1 MTTYQK
7 QTVAQYSPYAETD
20 DDRHDE
26 TVQSNAPYKGL
37 STSIT
42 HMFADPATARIDC
55 CAIACGG
62 ILQSDYNRYI
72 LLGKR
77 PPTFKHRLLQH
88 LLVPLSFF
96 TTAGY
101 CAVTIQDHNINQLF
115 CTFFIFLCLGW
126 VVGGCFRSGYK
137 RCYFRRAL
145 LKKVN
150 EQNHGI
156 IVSES
161 EDEDDEHLMLPQTNF
176 EMSCAHRACGYYKDD
191 SPSAKD
197 EEESAGGSRNLCGCL
212 FKAFSDCFCG
222 KIFGYHLQICGICA
236 LAQEGREL
244 DSMVHVDK
252 RRMDY
257 VSFQFYTD
265 YFNPIRKLR
274 EEKDNN
280 LLNHYKALSKLSRM
294 ILKTLGFTIFA
305 AFLLSIARI
314 GNKFRFGNMLV
325 FIATFLQAFLIL
337 YLVHWRLHRF
347 DLSLDAVIKY
357 FASGFVL
364 SITSA
369 LFFESVLSIAL
380 KLVLVIIIPTQVAAN
395 DGGYGQMSEYQPY
408 FTFIEQ
414 TPWNMYADS
423 DGDKIAFHRQHP
435 IISTIFLFLNAYVV
449 AALVEELSKYFG
461 FIMVE
466 HPDFL
471 CDSELKAAAEFSA
484 GDGEDD
490 DSGAGGDESEE
501 DSVAE
506 NGIDESPCVS
516 LTFEGAGLNCTGGGG
531 GRFNCAG
538 GGRFNCTGG
547 DGDGG
552 DLNRAMASENRQISK
567 RFLGE
572 NDATK
577 QHRVEL
583 HPAPARSSR
592 SIGAGIT
599 VAMVSV
605 ALGFACCE
613 NLIYIFLY
621 HGDSLQSEV
630 VVLIFRS
637 FFPVHPLCAAIQSI
651 GVCKQQLENDRSIQ
665 LGRIIIPAIVLHG
678 SYDFV
683 IMLLSFLAGN
693 EDGGN
698 GNTWAISVALSSS
711 IIFVAWVWYVKES
724 DAQTVRLDQMDTA
737 RKFGGINVCC

>member
-7 QTVAQYSPYAETD
+7 QTVAQYTPYAEGD
-20 DDRHDE
+20 DDPHP
-26 TVQSNAPYKGL
+26 NLPYKGL

-62 ILQSDYNRYI
+62 VLQSDYNRYI

-88 LLVPLSFF
+88 VLVPLSFF
-96 TTAGY
+96 TSAGY
-101 CAVTIQDHNINQLF
+101 CAVTIQNHNINQLF
-115 CTFFIFLCLGW
+115 CTFFVFLCLGW
-126 VVGGCFRSGYK
+126 IIGGCFRSGYK
-137 RCYFRRAL
+137 RCMFRRAL
-145 LKKVN
+145 LKKVI
-150 EQNHGI
+150 EQQHGI

-161 EDEDDEHLMLPQTNF
+161 EDEDDDHLMLPQTNF
-176 EMSCAHRACGYYKDD
+176 EMMCAHRACGCYKNDD
-191 SPSAKD
+191 TK
-197 EEESAGGSRNLCGCL
+197 ENNEVEGEGEGKSRNLCGCL
-212 FKAFSDCFCG
+212 FKAFSDSCCG
-222 KIFGYHLQICGICA
+222 KIFKCHWQICGICA
-236 LAQEGREL
+236 LAQEGRQL
-244 DSMVHVDK
+244 DSMVPVDK

-257 VSFQFYTD
+257 VSFQFFTD
-265 YFNPIRKLR
+265 YYNQIRKLR
-274 EEKDNN
+274 DEKDDNM
-280 LLNHYKALSKLSRM
+280 LNHYKALSKLSRM
-294 ILKTLGFTIFA
+294 ILKTLGFTIFGV
-305 AFLLSIARI
+305 FLLSVGRLA
-314 GNKFRFGNMLV
+314 NSFRFGNMLV

-357 FASGFVL
+357 FASGFIL

-369 LFFESVLSIAL
+369 LFFESMISLAL
-380 KLVLVIIIPTQVAAN
+380 QLVLVIIMPPQVANN
-395 DGGYGQMSEYQPY
+395 DGGYGTVSEYRPY
-408 FTFIEQ
+408 FTFVEQ
-414 TPWNMYADS
+414 SPWNMYADS

-435 IISTIFLFLNAYVV
+435 FISTIFLFLNAYFV

-471 CDSELKAAAEFSA
+471 CDAELKAAAEFSA
-484 GDGEDD
+484 TDGEDD
-490 DSGAGGDESEE
+490 DSGAESDE

-506 NGIDESPCVS
+506 HGIDDSPCVS
-516 LTFEGAGLNCTGGGG
+516 LTFEGAGLNCVGGGG
-531 GRFNCAG
+531 QFNCASG
-538 GGRFNCTGG
+538 GGYNYTGGEGFNCQGG
-547 DGDGG
+547 E
-552 DLNRAMASENRQISK
+552 LNRGLANGNPQISK

-583 HPAPARSSR
+583 HPAPPRSSR

-621 HGDSLQSEV
+621 HGDSLGSEIS
-630 VVLIFRS
+630 VLLFRS
-637 FFPVHPLCAAIQSI
+637 LFPVHPLCAAIQSI
-651 GVCKQQLENDRSIQ
+651 GVCKHQLENDRSIQ
-665 LGRIIIPAIVLHG
+665 LGSIILPAIALHG

-683 IMLLSFLAGN
+683 IMFLSFLPSN

-698 GNTWAISVALSSS
+698 RGVLETIMSLVLSLM
-711 IIFVAWVWYVKES
+711 FVFVGWIYYVKES
-724 DAQTVRLDQMDTA
+724 DAQTVRLDQMDAA
-737 RKFGGINVCC
+737 RKFVGINV